1 MPGLS
6 RSAAVALVRG
16 MAAFMQAAR
25 KTDLPPALRSLQ
37 GKHVKM
43 LTAHR
48 ADIVA
53 ALEDESLRALIL
65 DWLDKKPTGISKT
78 DAGAL
83 NIAAHHEDGWE
94 TKLGPDEPVR
104 AATTQPVVS
113 DRAAAER
120 ERAKARKARDEA
132 RRAKEDASAEV
143 AAARDRATQL
153 DAEVKQLTKKTR
165 DLQREVLIERKESA
179 SLRAEI
185 EREVRKARRRA
196 EKAEAEVARISKE
209 LRAREKELAARTAP
223 ATKTTTRSSPP
234 RRKIA
239 TTEPTRRARLT
250 APKGRFDDDPETLS
264 EWLAA
269 PHVHLLVDGYN
280 VSKAKGG
287 FGDLSLES
295 QRLRLIQELGKLA
308 RKHGIRSSIIFDG
321 SEIPPGIARRARGP
335 VAVEYSRPDEIADD
349 HLVAKLQ
356 DLPRHP
362 VVVVTND
369 RELQRR
375 TARLG
380 ATIATSDQLL
390 KLIRQ

>member
-6 RSAAVALVRG
+6 RSAAATIVRA

-25 KTDLPPALRSLQ
+25 KTDLPPSLRSLQ

-78 DAGAL
+78 DAAAL
-83 NIAAHHEDGWE
+83 GIAARHDDGWQ
-94 TKLGPDEPVR
+94 TKLGTDDPSG
-104 AATTQPVVS
+104 AAKPQPAVS

-120 ERAKARKARDEA
+120 ERTKARKARDEA
-132 RRAKEDASAEV
+132 RRAKEGASAEV

-153 DAEVKQLTKKTR
+153 EAEVKELTKKVR
-165 DLQREVLIERKESA
+165 DLQREVVTARKENA

-196 EKAEAEVARISKE
+196 EKAEAEVALTSKE
-209 LRAREKELAARTAP
+209 LRAKEKELAARTAP
-223 ATKTTTRSSPP
+223 AKKTNARSSAP
-234 RRKIA
+234 RRKT
-239 TTEPTRRARLT
+239 TTEPTRRARLS
-250 APKGRFDDDPETLS
+250 APKGRFDDAPETLS
-264 EWLAA
+264 EWLAT
-269 PHVHLLVDGYN
+269 PHVQLLVDGYN

-287 FGDLSLES
+287 FGDLSLET
-295 QRLRLIQELGKLA
+295 QRTRLIQELGKLA
-308 RKHGIRSSIIFDG
+308 RKHGITVSIVFDG
-321 SEIPPGIARRARGP
+321 SDIPPGITRRARGP

-356 DLPRHP
+356 ELPKHP

>member
-1 MPGLS
+1 MSGLS
-6 RSAAVALVRG
+6 RSATATIVRG

-25 KTDLPPALRSLQ
+25 KTDLPSSLRSLQ
-37 GKHVKM
+37 GKHLKM

-53 ALEDESLRALIL
+53 ALEDESLRALII
-65 DWLDKKPTGISKT
+65 DWLDKKPSGISKT
-78 DAGAL
+78 DAAAL
-83 NIAAHHEDGWE
+83 SIAARHDDGWQ
-94 TKLGPDEPVR
+94 TKLGTEGPAD
-104 AATTQPVVS
+104 AATPQPAVS

-132 RRAKEDASAEV
+132 RRAKDDASAEV

-153 DAEVKQLTKKTR
+153 EVEVKDLTKKVR
-165 DLQREVLIERKESA
+165 DLQREVVTERKENA

-196 EKAEAEVARISKE
+196 EKAEAEVARMSKE
-209 LRAREKELAARTAP
+209 LRGKEKQLAARTAP
-223 ATKTTTRSSPP
+223 AAKTAARSSPP
-234 RRKIA
+234 RRKTT
-239 TTEPTRRARLT
+239 TTEPARRARLS

-264 EWLAA
+264 EWLST

-287 FGDLSLES
+287 FGDLSLET
-295 QRLRLIQELGKLA
+295 QRWRLIQELGKLA
-308 RKHGIRSSIIFDG
+308 RKHGIMASIVFDG
-321 SEIPPGIARRARGP
+321 SEIAPGTSRRSRGP

-356 DLPRHP
+356 ELPKHP

-390 KLIRQ
+390 KLIR

>member
-6 RSAAVALVRG
+6 RSATASIVRG
-16 MAAFMQAAR
+16 MAAFMQSAR
-25 KTDLPPALRSLQ
+25 KTDLPPSLRSLQ

-53 ALEDESLRALIL
+53 ALEDGLLRALIL
-65 DWLDKKPTGISKT
+65 DWLDKKPTGISKP
-78 DAGAL
+78 DAAAL
-83 NIAAHHEDGWE
+83 SIAARHDDGWQ
-94 TKLGPDEPVR
+94 TKLGSDVSTGAVEP
-104 AATTQPVVS
+104 QPAVS

-120 ERAKARKARDEA
+120 ERTKARKARDEA

-143 AAARDRATQL
+143 AAARDRATRL
-153 DAEVKQLTKKTR
+153 EAEVKELTKKVR
-165 DLQREVLIERKESA
+165 DLQRDVVTERKENA

-196 EKAEAEVARISKE
+196 EKAEAEVARMSKE
-209 LRAREKELAARTAP
+209 LRTKEKVLAARTAP
-223 ATKTTTRSSPP
+223 AKKTAARPSSPRRKTTT
-234 RRKIA
+234 
-239 TTEPTRRARLT
+239 TEPARRARL
-250 APKGRFDDDPETLS
+250 AVPKGRFADDPETLS
-264 EWLAA
+264 EWLAT
-269 PHVHLLVDGYN
+269 PHVQLLVDGYN
-280 VSKAKGG
+280 VSKAEGG
-287 FGDLSLES
+287 FGDLSLET

-308 RKHGIRSSIIFDG
+308 RKHGITASIVFDG
-321 SEIPPGIARRARGP
+321 SEIAPGTSRRSRGP

-356 DLPRHP
+356 ELPKHP

-390 KLIRQ
+390 KLFRQ

>member
-1 MPGLS
+1 
-6 RSAAVALVRG
+6 

-25 KTDLPPALRSLQ
+25 KTDLPPSLRSLQ

-48 ADIVA
+48 ADIVS
-53 ALEDESLRALIL
+53 ALEDDSLRALIL

-78 DAGAL
+78 DAAAL
-83 NIAAHHEDGWE
+83 GIAARHDDGWQ
-94 TKLGPDEPVR
+94 TKLGTDEP
-104 AATTQPVVS
+104 ASATKPQPEVS

-120 ERAKARKARDEA
+120 ERTKARKARDEA
-132 RRAKEDASAEV
+132 RRAKEDASVEV

-153 DAEVKQLTKKTR
+153 EAGVKDLTKKVR
-165 DLQREVLIERKESA
+165 DLQREVVTARKENA

-196 EKAEAEVARISKE
+196 EKAEAEVARMSKE

-223 ATKTTTRSSPP
+223 AMKTPARSSAPRRKTTT
-234 RRKIA
+234 
-239 TTEPTRRARLT
+239 EPARRARLS

-264 EWLAA
+264 EWLAT
-269 PHVHLLVDGYN
+269 PNVHLLVDGYN

-287 FGDLSLES
+287 FGDLSLET

-308 RKHGIRSSIIFDG
+308 RKHGITASIVFDG
-321 SEIPPGIARRARGP
+321 SDIPPGISRRARGP

-356 DLPRHP
+356 ELPKHP